1 MSLWKAFVVRRLGS
15 CKMERG
21 QAAERFTAGISTFV
35 FLG

>member
-1 MSLWKAFVVRRLGS
+1 MSPWKVFVVGILKS
-15 CKMERG
+15 YKMEGG